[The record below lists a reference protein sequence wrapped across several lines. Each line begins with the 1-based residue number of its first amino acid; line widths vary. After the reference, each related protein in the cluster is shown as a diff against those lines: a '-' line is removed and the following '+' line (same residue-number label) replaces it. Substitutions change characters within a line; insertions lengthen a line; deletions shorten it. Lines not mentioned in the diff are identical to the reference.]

1 MSKLNNISGELLA
14 IAYLP
19 KEKRNSA
26 LADLSVIIGAYPKS
40 EITDEQKALLQ
51 EIIAELIQEN
61 SINTGIEPKTTAKPR
76 VSKKNIKQVEVTE
89 PQIVQNNPKVI
100 EKQAETI
107 TSIEDIDDAF

>member
-40 EITDEQKALLQ
+40 EITYEQKALLQ

-61 SINTGIEPKTTAKPR
+61 SINTGVETKTTAKPR
-76 VSKKNIKQVEVTE
+76 ATKKNIKQVEVIE

-100 EKQAETI
+100 EQQVETI